1 MRNLLALGAAGLI
14 GFAGIGWYLGW
25 YRFQTEPTETGRQIK
40 IDLNTP
46 KIKED
51 VGRGREKLRDFLASD
66 DNSTSNTSSPSSPS
80 PSAAPN
86 SSVTPAGFQRTQEGG
101 SPVSN
106 ESLPRFQ
113 PVPPTGSSP
122 MLPSPR

>member
-25 YRFQTEPTETGRQIK
+25 YRFQSEPTATGHKIN

-51 VGRGREKLRDFLASD
+51 VGRGREKLRDFLSTD
-66 DNSTSNTSSPSSPS
+66 DDSTSNSPS
-80 PSAAPN
+80 PSPSPTPN
-86 SSVTPAGFQRTQEGG
+86 SPVTPAGFQRPE
-101 SPVSN
+101 SSNPVN
-106 ESLPRFQ
+106 NDSLPPFQ
-113 PVPPTGSSP
+113 PVPPTGNSP
-122 MLPSPR
+122 KLPSPR